1 MMGLSRVFTGAHSH
15 KKVKK
20 ERRKKTG
27 TAREGPIRLET
38 RRRKKNVEAFCSASL
53 PPSRI
58 FKNWNLAFCIYLES
72 PARLGFT
79 KPGEG
84 AERERQKQSG
94 VHLDTGFRRLK
105 KKTRLFTPLSWGLRA
120 VVVARAAISLDYKR
134 FDFSAA
140 FFSLGHHESPT
151 FSPSKIS
158 PLILHIRL
166 FFKVSYYQFPVNFF
180 SPRNSPTYF
189 YDASATDFHPGNGS
203 LHFYCNFIPSRY
215 SAGGNEC
222 ALKSPRRR
230 CHRERDWRG
239 TNCCSGLPRRRGQTE
254 YSSFF
259 PLFSMHVR
267 EIGVG
272 ISSRFPQIYSGRVK
286 RSSSL
291 SLLLEDLYRLTNEE
305 YTHWPIIGGGG
316 KKIPFRLEGIF
327 LNHDKKILYFYFLC
341 FLLLSFFL
349 FFRASGTSPGLGI
362 ERFITET
369 WPAAR
374 QLGTG
379 KEEVFLFFL
388 LFLTLG
394 FINPKEEKRKV
405 QKGEKGGKKR
415 ILSFLARGKM
425 GMRGVVG
432 WCYSFYPFSQ
442 RVLGRSPLKRKGIF
456 LFSWKR
462 FFFLFLAAQD
472 NCRYCGGCF
481 FVWSKGKSYEFSDE
495 NLVRNF

>member
-1 MMGLSRVFTGAHSH
+1 M
-15 KKVKK
+15 
-20 ERRKKTG
+20 
-27 TAREGPIRLET
+27 
-38 RRRKKNVEAFCSASL
+38 EAFCSASL

-58 FKNWNLAFCIYLES
+58 FKNWNLAFCIYLGPES

-79 KPGEG
+79 KPGE
-84 AERERQKQSG
+84 AEEKREKETKRSP
-94 VHLDTGFRRLK
+94 FRYGLSSVEE
-105 KKTRLFTPLSWGLRA
+105 KKTRLFTPLSRGRSA

-230 CHRERDWRG
+230 CHSERDWRG
-239 TNCCSGLPRRRGQTE
+239 TNCCPGLPRRRGQTE

-305 YTHWPIIGGGG
+305 YTHWPRIGGGG
-316 KKIPFRLEGIF
+316 KKIPFKQEGIF
-327 LNHDKKILYFYFLC
+327 LNHDKKNPL
-341 FLLLSFFL
+341 FLLFVFSSSFFLSFFSCQWHKS
-349 FFRASGTSPGLGI
+349 RSWYWKI
-362 ERFITET
+362 YYRD
-369 WPAAR
+369 
-374 QLGTG
+374 
-379 KEEVFLFFL
+379 
-388 LFLTLG
+388 
-394 FINPKEEKRKV
+394 
-405 QKGEKGGKKR
+405 
-415 ILSFLARGKM
+415 LARRPPTWDRER
-425 GMRGVVG
+425 RGF
-432 WCYSFYPFSQ
+432 FYFSY
-442 RVLGRSPLKRKGIF
+442 
-456 LFSWKR
+456 
-462 FFFLFLAAQD
+462 FF
-472 NCRYCGGCF
+472 
-481 FVWSKGKSYEFSDE
+481 
-495 NLVRNF
+495 